1 MMMSPKEHYI
11 DHLYGV
17 LQEECAELIS
27 AISKR
32 KRFGKDS
39 VSSYSSTQET
49 NQNNINTEMND
60 LLAVID
66 MLVVEGERLYKDSVK
81 KHQKTMK
88 VNKYYPET
96 FDLAFPDSI
105 DRYES
110 KTLNSNRELFGRRDD
125 KGGGTI

>member
-1 MMMSPKEHYI
+1 M
-11 DHLYGV
+11 
-17 LQEECAELIS
+17 IS

-32 KRFGKDS
+32 KRFGKES
-39 VSSYSSTQET
+39 VSSYSSTHET

-96 FDLAFPDSI
+96 FDLAFPDSV
-105 DRYES
+105 DQYES

>member
-49 NQNNINTEMND
+49 NQTNINTEMND
-60 LLAVID
+60 LLAVIY
-66 MLVVEGERLYKDSVK
+66 MLVVEGERLYKDSVG

-96 FDLAFPDSI
+96 FDLAFPDSV
-105 DRYES
+105 DQYKS
-110 KTLNSNRELFGRRDD
+110 KTMNLDRGRRRTDD
-125 KGGGTI
+125 RSGGTI